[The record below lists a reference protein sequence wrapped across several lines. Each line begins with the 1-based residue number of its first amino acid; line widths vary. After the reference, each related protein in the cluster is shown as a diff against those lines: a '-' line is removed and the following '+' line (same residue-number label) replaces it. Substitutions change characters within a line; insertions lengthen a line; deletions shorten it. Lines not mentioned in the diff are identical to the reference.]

1 MILETREAFHESV
14 IHRRVI
20 EMCLFCDIVD
30 GKIPSSKVYENDKVL
45 CFKDIKPATPVHV
58 LIVPKKHF
66 DDILDMAASEDGKE
80 AIADVM
86 MAVPEV
92 VKATGID
99 EGFRIINNCRE
110 FGGQTVQH
118 VHFHILGGMK
128 LSEKM
133 V

>member
-1 MILETREAFHESV
+1 
-14 IHRRVI
+14 
-20 EMCLFCDIVD
+20 MCLFCDIVE
-30 GKIPSSKVYENDKVL
+30 GKIPSTKVYENEKVL
-45 CFKDIKPATPVHV
+45 AFKDIKPATPVHV

-66 DDILDMAASEDGKE
+66 DDILDMAASEEGK
-80 AIADVM
+80 AALGDVLD
-86 MAVPEV
+86 AVPEV

-118 VHFHILGGMK
+118 VHFHILGGRK

>member
-1 MILETREAFHESV
+1 
-14 IHRRVI
+14 
-20 EMCLFCDIVD
+20 MCLFCDIVE
-30 GKIPSSKVYENDKVL
+30 GKIPSTKVYENEKVL
-45 CFKDIKPATPVHV
+45 AFKDIKPATPVHV
-58 LIVPKKHF
+58 LIVPKTHF
-66 DDILDMAASEDGKE
+66 DDILDMAASEEGKAALGDVLD
-80 AIADVM
+80 AI
-86 MAVPEV
+86 PEV

-118 VHFHILGGMK
+118 VHFHILGGRK

>member
-1 MILETREAFHESV
+1 MAEDCI
-14 IHRRVI
+14 
-20 EMCLFCDIVD
+20 FCKIAN
-30 GKIPSSKVYENDKVL
+30 KEIPSNFVYEDDQVVAFNDLNPV
-45 CFKDIKPATPVHV
+45 APVHV